1 MGLLFD
7 NNTFKITNAGGETKF
22 ALDRQMPHMIIVR
35 KTGTLTLPSIL
46 SSDPTAEI
54 INRTD
59 SYTIVTDSRIKTND
73 YFLLPYYKLTNG
85 VADTGSYYM
94 CGVGSTLIRIIR
106 QPLTGVILGTS
117 LLDVVVEEG
126 SLKVQVRN
134 TFDRSNNINLIASD
148 TAVTLDYS
156 VYYGR
161 FSWLILQI

>member
-7 NNTFKITNAGGETKF
+7 NNTLKITNAAGETKF
-22 ALDRQMPHMIIVR
+22 ALDRQMPHMIVVR

-46 SSDPTAEI
+46 SSSPSAETI
-54 INRTD
+54 ERTD
-59 SYTIVTDSRIKTND
+59 SYSIITDARIKTTD

-85 VADTGSYYM
+85 IADTGSYYI

-117 LLDVVVEEG
+117 LLDTVVEDGE
-126 SLKVQVRN
+126 LKIQIRN
-134 TFDRSNNINLIASD
+134 TFNRSNNLNLIASD

-156 VYYGR
+156 IYYGR
-161 FSWLILQI
+161 FS